1 MIIVVGSVVDQG
13 VLVSGQGKMIMVK
26 IDVFDLIINIYGGDV
41 E

>member
-13 VLVSGQGKMIMVK
+13 VLVSGQGKLILVK
-26 IDVFDLIINIYGGDV
+26 IDVFDLIINICGGDV